1 MAGTTFCP
9 NCGAEYLSGVL
20 ECADCHVP
28 LTQPAPPSGYG
39 FASTAVGTPTLDA
52 DTGDGDGDDEVVY
65 DLAEWGQD
73 QRSQLER
80 LLTGGNIT
88 HRWEV
93 GTDLVVLEA
102 DEDGVERLM
111 EEVEAAWDSPPLP
124 SSADEDDGGADE
136 ANYAVM
142 SDLFVAADRL
152 GKDPADAAIAGEFYL
167 AADAAAE
174 TPPPFGIDGPD
185 WRQIQELA
193 TSVAG
198 AMEADAEDDVIK
210 RDATAL
216 RALLARY
223 V

>member
-9 NCGAEYLSGVL
+9 SCGAEYLSGVL
-20 ECADCHVP
+20 ECADCRVP
-28 LTQPAPPSGYG
+28 LTPPAAVPAYGY
-39 FASTAVGTPTLDA
+39 AAATAPVDQATA
-52 DTGDGDGDDEVVY
+52 GDDGDDEVVY

-80 LLTGGNIT
+80 LLTGGNVT

-93 GTDLVVLEA
+93 GTDLVVMEA
-102 DEDGVERLM
+102 DEEGVERLM
-111 EEVEAAWDSPPLP
+111 EEVEAAWDAPPLP

-193 TSVAG
+193 ASVAG
-198 AMEADAEDDVIK
+198 AMEADAEDDVIS